1 MGSPLTLVIKILPP
15 RAQGQ
20 RNRDELV
27 KIKCSKSHPAMHL
40 KKMSPRRNIGDPT
53 KHDKEWEAERW
64 CLMVFE
70 RQKKKRKERRK

>member
-1 MGSPLTLVIKILPP
+1 
-15 RAQGQ
+15 
-20 RNRDELV
+20 
-27 KIKCSKSHPAMHL
+27 MHL

-70 RQKKKRKERRK
+70 RQKKKEKKGGNKLQKWKVLLKENQT

>member
-1 MGSPLTLVIKILPP
+1 
-15 RAQGQ
+15 
-20 RNRDELV
+20 
-27 KIKCSKSHPAMHL
+27 MHL